1 MKSDKKMKRAAT
13 PADEPVAEV
22 KEALIESAPGN
33 RLSCAAAFKA
43 AGRLKRPPLEIG
55 TAADR
60 LGIDIVKC
68 QLGLFGYT
76 PEKKI
81 VAPAP
86 AVTAEMETAIRAKLA
101 DGRLG
106 CRQAWDVAETL
117 GVPRM
122 AVSAACESLGVKIKP
137 CQLGAF

>member
-1 MKSDKKMKRAAT
+1 MKSDKKMKKAAT
-13 PADEPVAEV
+13 PAEEPVAEV
-22 KEALIESAPGN
+22 KSALLESAREN

-43 AGRLKRPPLEIG
+43 AERLERPPLEIG

-68 QLGLFGYT
+68 QLGLFGYS
-76 PEKKI
+76 PQKKI

-86 AVTAEMETAIRAKLA
+86 AVTPEMEAAIGARLIE
-101 DGRLG
+101 GRLA
-106 CRQAWDVAETL
+106 CRQAWEVAETL
-117 GVPRM
+117 GLPRM
-122 AVSAACESLGVKIKP
+122 AVSAACENLGVKIKP

>member
-1 MKSDKKMKRAAT
+1 MKSDKKSKRAAT

-22 KEALIESAPGN
+22 KSALLESAREN

-43 AGRLKRPPLEIG
+43 AERLKRTPLEIG

-60 LGIDIVKC
+60 LGIDLVKC

-86 AVTAEMETAIRAKLA
+86 AVTAEMEAAIRARLSE
-101 DGRLG
+101 GRLG
-106 CRQAWDVAETL
+106 CRQAWDVAEAL
-117 GVPRM
+117 GLPRM
-122 AVSAACESLGVKIKP
+122 AVSAACENLGVKIKP